1 MNTASPGGDSCS
13 AESDDHE
20 GEARDTLCPL
30 PADLEAH
37 HHHDDGE
44 EDMSQRVTVE
54 YLQQEQQQQHS
65 IQTSSAG
72 VRNTTLASER
82 RSVNA
87 NSGRPI
93 FPVRNATKQ
102 DLIHARKLLEAI
114 QKEHGFVVPDRGNL
128 DDPTILWKEGK
139 PDYTIADL
147 HYLLGKTKNH
157 KSGSLEEFVENFIKT
172 WEMEATHKEFYQW
185 TTVDQN
191 EYEVQANG
199 GKVFDSYEAPWVGNY
214 NWLLST
220 CNKELYDTTKE
231 TFESSHGKFRYAF
244 PEGFPFEV
252 LEVFSGPPKITFT
265 WRHWAVFSGNFEG
278 NEGNGETINMT
289 GFGVVTVNED
299 TKAKRIEI
307 YYNPDNFLEVLR
319 GKRECRD
326 GIDSGVAVGEPLAGG
341 LETLTSMMATVELE
355 EGNKGDSKQTSE
367 SIQGKGDGEGGKP
380 SGRCPFSGAT

>member
-1 MNTASPGGDSCS
+1 MNAFIMNASSPGGDSCR

-30 PADLEAH
+30 LPADLEA

-54 YLQQEQQQQHS
+54 YLQQEQHQQHS
-65 IQTSSAG
+65 IQTG
-72 VRNTTLASER
+72 VRNTALASER

-244 PEGFPFEV
+244 PEEFPFEV
-252 LEVFSGPPKITFT
+252 LEV
-265 WRHWAVFSGNFEG
+265 
-278 NEGNGETINMT
+278 
-289 GFGVVTVNED
+289 TV
-299 TKAKRIEI
+299 A
-307 YYNPDNFLEVLR
+307 
-319 GKRECRD
+319 
-326 GIDSGVAVGEPLAGG
+326 IDLP
-341 LETLTSMMATVELE
+341 
-355 EGNKGDSKQTSE
+355 
-367 SIQGKGDGEGGKP
+367 
-380 SGRCPFSGAT
+380 